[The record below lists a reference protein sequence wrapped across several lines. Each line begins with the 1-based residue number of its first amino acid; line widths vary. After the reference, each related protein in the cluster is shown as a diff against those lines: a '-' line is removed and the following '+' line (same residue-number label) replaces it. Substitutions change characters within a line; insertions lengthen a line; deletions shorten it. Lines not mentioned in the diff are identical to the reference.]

1 LFASLILTGFF
12 TVPVLAQYTG
22 LPAMDAITDTSL
34 MDRSNTLIPPM
45 FTIDGGYTT
54 QFEPIA
60 MRSRSRYSQYPW
72 YNYGGYHSNYYD
84 PHHSYNYWSERYRRE
99 SYRYF
104 KPGHVRRNF
113 TFAFPYGYY
122 PMIPPS
128 YTPYSYDQYPRYTQ
142 PEQRPQIP
150 QKTKEQIE
158 KEMRAEVTRQTDN
171 ISQAFVL
178 GDYNRAIV
186 RAREALKQMPD
197 NTMLRFICSQTLFAD
212 GRFQNAAITV
222 RSTLEK
228 MAQTGAQDVFYP
240 MNLYPDQDTLNKQ
253 IEKLIEAVNAPRASA
268 NLRLLLGYQLLG
280 VGRVDEAMGHLQKAS
295 QDTINEKA
303 ALYLIKVSSRI
314 YYNTEPKV
322 APKQA
327 EKPNESNVTAEKPT
341 VAEPKY

>member
-1 LFASLILTGFF
+1 MLPKLTIKWFFASLMI
-12 TVPVLAQYTG
+12 TVVFAVSVLAQHTAS
-22 LPAMDAITDTSL
+22 PATNQSNLAIPAVLGADGEWTNLVQPVVTVRHSKY
-34 MDRSNTLIPPM
+34 NTWYNN
-45 FTIDGGYTT
+45 GGYPTDY
-54 QFEPIA
+54 
-60 MRSRSRYSQYPW
+60 YSPY
-72 YNYGGYHSNYYD
+72 
-84 PHHSYNYWSERYRRE
+84 HSYNYWSERYRRE

-104 KPGHVRRNF
+104 KPGHVRRNY

-128 YTPYSYDQYPRYTQ
+128 YAPYSYDQYPRYTQ
-142 PEQRPQIP
+142 PEQLPQAP

-158 KEMRAEVTRQTDN
+158 KEMQMEVTRQIDN

-212 GRFQNAAITV
+212 GRYQNAAITV

-228 MAQTGAQDVFYP
+228 MAQTGQQDIFYS

-280 VGRVDEAMGHLQKAS
+280 VGRVDEAIGHLQKAS

-303 ALYLIKVSSRI
+303 ALYLVKVSGKLYRNI
-314 YYNTEPKV
+314 EPQQVSK
-322 APKQA
+322 PN
-327 EKPNESNVTAEKPT
+327 EPNESNIPVEKPT